1 LLDTNVGKWQDYLI
15 LLINILKKGV
25 HLPIILVETLKGVGY
40 MKITVTGKN
49 IEVTD
54 ALRDYA
60 EKKVAK
66 IVKFFEKSPLSS
78 QVSLRT
84 ERGLHIVEIT
94 VHIDGLLLRGEEKTS
109 DMYASIDGAIDKI
122 ERQVH
127 KFKTRINR
135 KLREENRVVLEELPN
150 QKEQSEPQIVR
161 TKRFAVKP
169 MSVEEA
175 VMQMDLLGHDFF
187 VFSNS
192 ETEEV
197 NVVYRRKDGN
207 YGLIEPEF

>member
-1 LLDTNVGKWQDYLI
+1 M
-15 LLINILKKGV
+15 
-25 HLPIILVETLKGVGY
+25 LVSVK
-40 MKITVTGKN
+40 GKN
-49 IEVTD
+49 VDVTE

-66 IVKFFEKSPLSS
+66 VSKFFEKSPIGA
-78 QVSLRT
+78 QVTMST
-84 ERGLHIVEIT
+84 ERGKHIVDIT
-94 VHIDGLLLRGEEKTS
+94 VQVDGLLLRGEEKTG
-109 DMYASIDGAIDKI
+109 DMYGSIDGAVEKI

-135 KLREENRVVLEELPN
+135 RLREENQVVLTPVTAQEEAPAPVI
-150 QKEQSEPQIVR
+150 KR
-161 TKRFAVKP
+161 TKRFAIKP

-175 VMQMDLLGHDFF
+175 VMQMDLLGHDFY

-192 ETEEV
+192 DTEEV